1 LAEVSALNPLT
12 FTRISS
18 QLRRE
23 MKDADLAELVRSAT
37 DGSVKAR
44 ILAYVDEMAAIR
56 ASHNNS

>member
-1 LAEVSALNPLT
+1 
-12 FTRISS
+12 
-18 QLRRE
+18 